1 MGEKI
6 PFPGQPGQQ
15 QQQQIRINVND
26 LTDIVCEECG
36 NRFFRQ
42 AVLIKRLSPLVSPS
56 GKEQLVPMPVFRC
69 DDCGHVNN
77 QFLPP
82 DEQEEKES

>member
-1 MGEKI
+1 MGEQI
-6 PFPGQPGQQ
+6 PFPGGQ

-26 LTDIVCEECG
+26 LTDIVCDECG

-56 GKEQLVPMPVFRC
+56 GEEKLVPMPIFRC
-69 DDCGHVNN
+69 DDCGHVND

-82 DEQEEKES
+82 DEQKEDS